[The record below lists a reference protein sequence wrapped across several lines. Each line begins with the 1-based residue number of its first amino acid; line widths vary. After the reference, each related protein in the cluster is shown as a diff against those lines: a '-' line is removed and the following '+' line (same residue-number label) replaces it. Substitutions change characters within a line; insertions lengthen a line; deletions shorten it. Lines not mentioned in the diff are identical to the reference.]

1 MELDLSRGLNA
12 SGEDSRE
19 ALGEGLFL
27 FNEFALSA
35 IDGDFVSR
43 MLPAR
48 TAKKAGDG
56 RGAAPGVKGAVGA
69 RLDNF
74 SRAFIRCEIP
84 EPTLTFFAIV

>member
-1 MELDLSRGLNA
+1 MEVDLSRGLNV

-19 ALGEGLFL
+19 ALGEGLFR
-27 FNEFALSA
+27 FSEFALSA

-43 MLPAR
+43 TLPVR

-56 RGAAPGVKGAVGA
+56 RLAVPGTIGAVGA

-84 EPTLTFFAIV
+84 DPTLTFFGTI

>member
-1 MELDLSRGLNA
+1 
-12 SGEDSRE
+12 
-19 ALGEGLFL
+19 
-27 FNEFALSA
+27 
-35 IDGDFVSR
+35 

-56 RGAAPGVKGAVGA
+56 RAVVPGATGAVGA

-84 EPTLTFFAIV
+84 DPTLTFFGTI